1 MGMWGG
7 GAGAGGWSQGIGGQA
22 NGPRAA
28 RNSDGWD
35 DDYLGKVYDAQV
47 VRRVWPYLAEFKLQ
61 AALAFSMMIIFA
73 ASSFAAPLLI
83 GFAVEAGIHHNGE
96 RVAWLCGGLV
106 GLAIIQFISSYIQQI
121 TTAWIG
127 TRILLRLRS
136 EMYDHMVGLSLS
148 FYDEME
154 VGRMISR
161 LTSDVQVVNDLLT
174 TGSLT
179 SLSNIVG
186 VVVVVVILFAV
197 DWELALVT
205 LAVVPP
211 LILVMMY
218 WSKHA
223 RQAFVNVRVKLSALY
238 GTLAENVSGVRAVQ
252 SMSREG
258 ENIRRFDALNQ
269 ENRNANIWAGLLS
282 AAVMP
287 IIELAVAIATA
298 AVIIVGGVRAINADT
313 VDVAALIGTL
323 TAFTLYV
330 NRFFDPIRDLT
341 LQYTMFQRAMAGG
354 ERIFEVL
361 DTPARIVDK
370 PDAIELE
377 TVEGRVDFDHV
388 YFHYVEG
395 IPILQDIDLRVE
407 PGETI
412 AFVGH
417 TGAGKTTITS
427 LVSRGYE
434 VTGGAI
440 RVDGH
445 DIRDIKRRSLTRHM
459 GVVLQQPYLFSGTI
473 KENITYGRPDATD
486 EEVAE
491 AAKAVGAHD
500 FIARLPDKYETVLQQ
515 RGQNL
520 SVGQRQLISFARAI
534 LAAPRILVL
543 DEATAYVD
551 TQTEVIIQR
560 ALRELLKDRTSFV
573 IAHRLSTIREANR
586 IVVLDQGKIVEIGS
600 HAELLARNG
609 VYANLY
615 RMTYEQEQAAKAEAM
630 AGEDAAFA
638 KRRRGE
644 VMAPSASPAGGGGGQ

>member
-1 MGMWGG
+1 MFGG
-7 GAGAGGWSQGIGGQA
+7 GAAAGGWSSGIGGQA
-22 NGPRAA
+22 MGPRAG

-35 DDYLGKVYDAQV
+35 DEYLGKAYDAEV
-47 VRRVWPYLAEFKLQ
+47 VRRVWPYLREFKLQ
-61 AALAFSMMIIFA
+61 AALAFAMMLVAAGTAFA
-73 ASSFAAPLLI
+73 QPLI
-83 GFAVEAGIHHNGE
+83 VGFAVTAGVKGNATLVE
-96 RVAWLCGGLV
+96 WLCAAMVATSILQWV
-106 GLAIIQFISSYIQQI
+106 ASYIQQI
-121 TTAWIG
+121 TTAWMG

-161 LTSDVQVVNDLLT
+161 LTSDVQVVQDLLT

-179 SLSNIVG
+179 SISNLFG
-186 VVVVVVILFAV
+186 VVVVVGILV
-197 DWELALVT
+197 SLDWELALIT

-211 LILVMMY
+211 LILVMVW
-218 WSKHA
+218 WSRHA
-223 RQAFVNVRVKLSALY
+223 RKAFMDVRIKLSALY

-258 ENIRRFDALNQ
+258 ENSRRFDVLNQ
-269 ENRNANIWAGLLS
+269 DNRNANIWAGLLS

-287 IIELAVAIATA
+287 VIELTAATATA
-298 AVIIVGGVRAINADT
+298 AVIIVGGVRALNANT
-313 VDVAALIGTL
+313 VDVPALLGLL
-323 TAFTLYV
+323 TAFILYV
-330 NRFFDPIRDLT
+330 NNFFNPIRDLV

-354 ERIFEVL
+354 ERMFEVL
-361 DTPARIVDK
+361 DTPARITDRA
-370 PDAIELE
+370 DAVELE
-377 TVEGRVDFDHV
+377 TVEGKVDFDHV
-388 YFHYVEG
+388 SFHYVEG
-395 IPILQDIDLRVE
+395 VPILQDIDLHVE
-407 PGETI
+407 PGESI

-459 GVVLQQPYLFSGTI
+459 GVVLQQPYLFSGTVR
-473 KENITYGRPDATD
+473 ENITYGRPEATEQQVIDAA
-486 EEVAE
+486 V
-491 AAKAVGAHD
+491 AVGAHD
-500 FIARLPDKYETVLQQ
+500 FISRLENGYDTVLQQ

-520 SVGQRQLISFARAI
+520 SLGQRQLISFARAI

-560 ALRELLKDRTSFV
+560 ALDELLKDRTSFV
-573 IAHRLSTIREANR
+573 IAHRLSTIRRANR
-586 IVVLDQGKIVEIGS
+586 IVVLEAGKMVEVGT
-600 HAELLARNG
+600 HEELLARGG

-615 RMTYEQEQAAKAEAM
+615 KMTYQQEEAQRVEAM

-638 KRRRGE
+638 RRRQGE
-644 VMAPSASPAGGGGGQ
+644 VGPALEAQPAAGA